1 MISQKKRMKKYIL
14 PALLAIVP
22 SISAHAQSTITFWVR
37 DSDQAIVDPLVKA
50 YNARGATNVKLS
62 VIPAGQF
69 VTKFATSIAGG
80 TPPDVVAIDLIYL
93 PAFSKA
99 GQMTELTAQ
108 AKALPFFDKLSP
120 SHVRLATY
128 EGKLYAVP
136 FSAEASVLVY
146 NKDLFKRAGLDPQH
160 PPANFA
166 EIEQDAQKITSVG
179 GDTKGFYFSGSCA
192 GCNVF
197 TMLPLIWASGGDILS
212 EDGKTATL
220 DNNAVRSALSL
231 YRRMWQAGFIPQGG
245 QGDNGTNFFT
255 GFATGKVGMAGLGA
269 FAIGLLKEKYPNINF
284 DVAPLPGQNGGSA
297 SFAGGDSIGIPKGSK
312 KVKEAWEFIQWCLQD
327 DTQIN
332 EFAKNGSIP
341 VRTDIAE
348 SAYAKLDPRYVVVA
362 KAMATGKTPYS
373 TKYNELL
380 NDPNGPWLGMV
391 QTAVFG
397 KGVDEAVKEAQEKVT
412 KILNAK

>member
-1 MISQKKRMKKYIL
+1 MRKYFL
-14 PALLAIVP
+14 PALLVMGVA
-22 SISAHAQSTITFWVR
+22 ISAHAQNTITFWVR

-50 YNARGATNVKLS
+50 YNANSVTKVKLS

-69 VTKFATSIAGG
+69 VTKFATAIAGG
-80 TPPDVVAIDLIYL
+80 TAPDVVAIDLIYL
-93 PAFSKA
+93 PEFNEA
-99 GQMTELTAQ
+99 GQMTDLTAQ

-120 SHVRLATY
+120 SHIRLATY

-146 NKDLFKRAGLDPQH
+146 NKDLFKKAGLDPEH

-166 EIEQDAQKITSVG
+166 EIEQDAQKITALG
-179 GDTKGFYFSGSCA
+179 GDIKGFYFSGSCA

-212 EDGKTATL
+212 KDGKTATL
-220 DNNAVRSALSL
+220 ENDAVRSTLSL
-231 YRRMWQAGFIPQGG
+231 YRKMWESGYVPQGAK
-245 QGDNGTNFFT
+245 GDSGTNFFT
-255 GFATGKVGMAGLGA
+255 GFATGKVGMAALGA
-269 FAIGLLKEKYPNINF
+269 FAIGLLKEKYSNIDF
-284 DVAPLPGQNGGSA
+284 GVGPLPGQNGGSA
-297 SFAGGDSIGIPKGSK
+297 SFAGGDSIGIPAGSK
-312 KVKEAWEFIQWCLQD
+312 KVNEAWEFIQWCLKD

-362 KAMATGKTPYS
+362 NAMAIGETPYS

-391 QTAVFG
+391 QSAIYG
-397 KGVDEAVKEAQEKVT
+397 NSVDEAVKEAQEKFT

>member
-1 MISQKKRMKKYIL
+1 MKKCIL
-14 PALLAIVP
+14 PVLLAIVAA
-22 SISAHAQSTITFWVR
+22 ISVRAQNTITFWVR

-50 YNARGATNVKLS
+50 YNARSATNVKLS

-80 TPPDVVAIDLIYL
+80 TPPDVVAIDLIYV

-99 GQMTELTAQ
+99 GQMTDLTAQ

-120 SHVRLATY
+120 SHMRLATY
-128 EGKLYAVP
+128 DGKLYAVP

-146 NKDLFKRAGLDPQH
+146 NKDLFKKAGLDAEH
-160 PPANFA
+160 PPTNFA
-166 EIEQDAQKITSVG
+166 EIEQDAQKIASLA

-220 DNNAVRSALSL
+220 DNSAVRSALSL
-231 YRRMWQAGFIPQGG
+231 YRKMWEAGYVPQGA

-284 DVAPLPGQNGGSA
+284 DVAPLPGENGGSA

-362 KAMATGKTPYS
+362 KAMATGRTPYS
-373 TKYNELL
+373 TRYNELL

-397 KGVDEAVKEAQEKVT
+397 KGVDEAVKEAQEKFT
-412 KILNAK
+412 KILSTK

>member
-1 MISQKKRMKKYIL
+1 MKKSIL
-14 PALLAIVP
+14 LALLLINAIAGIIPVD
-22 SISAHAQSTITFWVR
+22 AQNSITFWVR

-50 YNARGATNVKLS
+50 YNTRSVTKVKLS
-62 VIPAGQF
+62 VVPAAQF

-80 TPPDVVAIDLIYL
+80 TPPDVAAIDLIYL
-93 PAFSKA
+93 PAFNEA
-99 GQMTELTAQ
+99 GQMADLTAE

-128 EGKLYAVP
+128 EGRLYAVP

-146 NKDLFKRAGLDPQH
+146 NQDLFKKAGLDPEQ

-166 EIEQDAQKITSVG
+166 EIERDAQKITALGS
-179 GDTKGFYFSGSCA
+179 DIKGFYFSGSCA

-197 TMLPLIWASGGDILS
+197 TMLPLIWATGGDILS
-212 EDGKTATL
+212 DDGKTASL
-220 DNNAVRSALSL
+220 DNNAVRSTLSL
-231 YRRMWQAGFIPQGG
+231 YRKMWDAGYMPQAS

-269 FAIGLLKEKYPNINF
+269 FAIGLLKQKYPNINF
-284 DVAPLPGQNGGSA
+284 GVAPLPGENGGSA

-312 KVKEAWEFIQWCLQD
+312 NFKEAWQFIQWCLGS
-327 DTQIN
+327 DTQIDY
-332 EFAKNGSIP
+332 FAKNGSIP

-348 SAYAKLDPRYVVVA
+348 SAYAKLDPRYIVVA
-362 KAMATGKTPYS
+362 RAMATGRTPYS

-391 QTAVFG
+391 QTAIFG
-397 KGVDEAVKEAQEKVT
+397 DGVDKAVKAAQEKFT
-412 KILNAK
+412 KILNTK

>member
-1 MISQKKRMKKYIL
+1 MKKYLL
-14 PALLAIVP
+14 PALLAIGAA
-22 SISAHAQSTITFWVR
+22 ISAHAQNTITFWVR

-50 YNARGATNVKLS
+50 YNAHSATKVKLS

-80 TPPDVVAIDLIYL
+80 TPPDVAAIDLIYL
-93 PAFSKA
+93 PAFNEA
-99 GQMTELTAQ
+99 GQMTDLTAQ
-108 AKALPFFDKLSP
+108 AKALPFFEKLSP
-120 SHVRLATY
+120 SHIRLATY
-128 EGKLYAVP
+128 EGKLYALP

-146 NKDLFKRAGLDPQH
+146 NKDLSKKAGLDPEH

-166 EIEQDAQKITSVG
+166 EIEQDAQKITALG

-220 DNNAVRSALSL
+220 DNNAVRSTLSL
-231 YRRMWQAGFIPQGG
+231 YRKMWEAGYMPQGV
-245 QGDNGTNFFT
+245 QGDSGTSFFT
-255 GFATGKVGMAGLGA
+255 GFATGKIGMAGLGA

-284 DVAPLPGQNGGSA
+284 GVAPLPGQNGGSA
-297 SFAGGDSIGIPKGSK
+297 SFAGGDSIGIPKGCK

-348 SAYAKLDPRYVVVA
+348 NAYAKLDPRYVVVA

-397 KGVDEAVKEAQEKVT
+397 KGMDEAVKEAEEKFT
-412 KILNAK
+412 KILNTK

>member
-1 MISQKKRMKKYIL
+1 MRKYIL
-14 PALLAIVP
+14 SALLAISA
-22 SISAHAQSTITFWVR
+22 SISAGAQNSITFWVR

-50 YNARGATNVKLS
+50 YNAQSSTKVKLS

-80 TPPDVVAIDLIYL
+80 TPPDVAAIDLIYL
-93 PAFSKA
+93 PAFSEA
-99 GQMTELTAQ
+99 GQMTDLTAE

-146 NKDLFKRAGLDPQH
+146 NKDLFKKAGLDPDH

-166 EIEQDAQKITSVG
+166 EIQEDAQKITALG
-179 GDTKGFYFSGSCA
+179 GDIKGFYFSGSCA

-212 EDGKTATL
+212 EDGTTASL
-220 DNNAVRSALSL
+220 DTDAVRSALSL
-231 YRRMWQAGFIPQGG
+231 YRKMWSAGYMPQGS

-269 FAIGLLKEKYPNINF
+269 FAIGLLKQKYPNINF
-284 DVAPLPGQNGGSA
+284 GVAPLPGLNGGSA

-312 KVKEAWEFIQWCLQD
+312 NVKEGWEFIKWCLQD
-327 DTQIN
+327 DTQIE

-362 KAMATGKTPYS
+362 SAMATGKTPYS

-391 QTAVFG
+391 QTAIFG
-397 KGVDEAVKEAQEKVT
+397 AGVDEAVKGAQEKFT
-412 KILNAK
+412 KILHTK